1 MKSNEMLSSLT
12 DIPKEKDATKNKEKR
27 RSLRGKSK
35 ALLTFILTF
44 VLAFFF
50 LCCVILTA
58 ATVYNL
64 INSENEYPE
73 AIKII
78 SSFAKNNGISIRDY
92 PDELL
97 ALLEKNPETKEFVLN
112 YPLKKDEQLPFSL
125 EENKSSAEIP
135 HLMQWDMRWG
145 YEEYAGSLMGI
156 SGCGPTCLSM
166 VAVYLTKDITYD
178 PLYMARF
185 AEENGY
191 AVKNN
196 GTQWTLM
203 SEGAEKLG
211 LVSEELPLHKQTMI
225 NALNDNKPIILIMGE
240 GDFTASGHFI
250 VLTSYDEEG
259 FSVLDPNSKK
269 RSSQKWTYERIEGQI
284 RNIWC
289 FSTE

>member
-1 MKSNEMLSSLT
+1 MDKKELMDSLEEILREEGSEARTEKKTVKGIKKFFSDKKKRTAIIASLMVLTVIILMLT
-12 DIPKEKDATKNKEKR
+12 D
-27 RSLRGKSK
+27 
-35 ALLTFILTF
+35 FIL
-44 VLAFFF
+44 
-50 LCCVILTA
+50 
-58 ATVYNL
+58 
-64 INSENEYPE
+64 ENRNQYTE
-73 AIKII
+73 AKKIVAP
-78 SSFAKNNGISIRDY
+78 FAKEHNISIEDY

-97 ALLEKNPETKEFVLN
+97 SLLEKNPETEEFVKN
-112 YPLKKDEQLPFSL
+112 YPLRKGLHTDFSL
-125 EENKSSAEIP
+125 EEYKTSAEIP

-166 VAVYLTKDITYD
+166 IAIYLTKDTSLD
-178 PLYMARF
+178 PLYIARF

-211 LVSEELPLHKQTMI
+211 LVSEELPLDKGIMTD
-225 NALNDNKPIILIMGE
+225 ALSEGKPIILIMGE
-240 GDFTASGHFI
+240 GDFTTSGHFI
-250 VLTSYDEEG
+250 VLTSCDEEG
-259 FSVLDPNSKK
+259 FSVLDPNSRA

-289 FSTE
+289 FSSD